1 MKKAII
7 VEAKTPNTDTITLK
21 LHLDEL
27 ERLLNSLNIEV
38 EKRLIQNRH
47 KIHPATYVGEGF
59 LSRIETEGID
69 YIAFDNKL
77 SPSQKRNIKD
87 LTGLTPID
95 REDIILQIFKN
106 HAKTKEAKI
115 QVELAELKTIL
126 SSLKGRK
133 TNLAQQVGAIG
144 VKGGKGE
151 KQIEL
156 DRRKIQKRIAFL
168 NRELKKIESRKENL
182 HKSREN
188 TFKISI
194 AGYTNA
200 GKSTLLNTLT
210 KANVSA
216 KDKLFMTLDTTTRKL
231 HLYQNRYAI
240 ISDTVGFIRKLP
252 HHLVASFKSTFA
264 VITYSNLIIQL
275 VDITSNNFEEE
286 IEVVHRELQ
295 KDCKKIPRLLVFNK
309 IDLTNK
315 FHLNRVKALFPHA
328 IFISAKEK
336 INLEELKETI
346 LTHYK
351 KWEKLKNN
359 SKKHI

>member
-1 MKKAII
+1 MRKAII
-7 VEAKTPNTDTITLK
+7 VEAKTPDTDKITLK
-21 LHLDEL
+21 LHLEEL

-38 EKRLIQNRH
+38 VKKAIQNRY

-59 LSRIETEGID
+59 LSALETKDID

-77 SPSQKRNIKD
+77 SPSQKRNIKRI
-87 LTGLTPID
+87 TGLTPID
-95 REDIILQIFKN
+95 RENVILQIFKN

-126 SSLKGRK
+126 SELKGRK

-168 NRELKKIESRKENL
+168 KRELKKIESRKEHI

-188 TFKISI
+188 IFKISI

-231 HLYQNRYAI
+231 HLYENRYAVL
-240 ISDTVGFIRKLP
+240 SDTVGFIRKLP

-264 VITYSNLIIQL
+264 VITYSDLIIQL

-286 IEVVHRELQ
+286 IEVVHKELQ
-295 KDCKKIPRLLVFNK
+295 KECEKIPKLLIFNK

-315 FHLNRVKALFPHA
+315 MHLDRVKALYPHA

-336 INLEELKETI
+336 LNIEELKEAI
-346 LTHYK
+346 LIYYK
-351 KWEKLKNN
+351 KWKNL
-359 SKKHI
+359 SS

>member
-1 MKKAII
+1 MKQAII
-7 VEAKTPNTDTITLK
+7 VEAKTPDIDNITLK

-38 EKRLIQNRH
+38 KNRFIQNRF
-47 KIHPATYVGEGF
+47 KIHPASYVGRGF
-59 LSRIETEGID
+59 LSKLETEEVK

-77 SPSQKRNIKD
+77 SPSQKRNIAEI
-87 LTGLTPID
+87 TGLEVID

-126 SSLKGRK
+126 SGLKGRK

-168 NRELKKIESRKENL
+168 KRELKKIESRKESL
-182 HKSREN
+182 HKSRKN
-188 TFKISI
+188 VFHISI

-200 GKSTLLNTLT
+200 GKSTLLNSLT
-210 KANVSA
+210 KANVNA

-231 HLYQNRYAI
+231 HLFENKYAI
-240 ISDTVGFIRKLP
+240 LSDTVGFIRKLP

-295 KDCKKIPRLLVFNK
+295 KECDSIPRLLVFNK

-315 FHLNRVKALFPHA
+315 LHLERVKALYPHA
-328 IFISAKEK
+328 VFISAKEK
-336 INLEELKETI
+336 IGIDELKKVI
-346 LTHYK
+346 VYNYL
-351 KWEKLKNN
+351 KWEKGF
-359 SKKHI
+359 

>member
-7 VEAKTPNTDTITLK
+7 VDVKTPDIDSITLK

-27 ERLLNSLNIEV
+27 ERLLDSLNIQTI
-38 EKRLIQNRH
+38 KRFIQKRD
-47 KIHPATYVGEGF
+47 KIHPATYAGKGF
-59 LSRIETEGID
+59 LENLNTDAD

-77 SPSQKRNIKD
+77 SPSQKRNIKK

-126 SSLKGRK
+126 SGLRGKK

-168 NRELKKIESRKENL
+168 KRELKKIESRKESL
-182 HKSREN
+182 HRSRGN
-188 TFKISI
+188 IFHISI

-210 KANVSA
+210 KSNVSA
-216 KDKLFMTLDTTTRKL
+216 KDKLFMTLDTTTRRI
-231 HLYQNRYAI
+231 HLFENQYAI
-240 ISDTVGFIRKLP
+240 LSDTVGFIRKLP

-286 IEVVHRELQ
+286 IEIVHKELQ
-295 KDCKKIPRLLVFNK
+295 KECDKIPKLLVFNK
-309 IDLTNK
+309 IDLTNQ
-315 FHLNRVKALFPHA
+315 FHLNRVKALYPHA
-328 IFISAKEK
+328 LFISAKEK
-336 INLEELKETI
+336 LGIEELKKSI
-346 LTHYK
+346 IHYFTLWK
-351 KWEKLKNN
+351 TGK
-359 SKKHI
+359 